1 MFIQYVSRFYSA
13 WSSDSAFSIKFLTLQ
28 FTIHYAF
35 VTSGRNNSC
44 EKSDSAFTNLT
55 VRCKHDLPYKLTS
68 YFLSFKRNS
77 IGSQQMI
84 DTIAQRIVKQVL
96 CSIT

>member
-44 EKSDSAFTNLT
+44 ERSDSAFTNLT
-55 VRCKHDLPYKLTS
+55 VRCKHDLPYKLDVIFS
-68 YFLSFKRNS
+68 L
-77 IGSQQMI
+77 
-84 DTIAQRIVKQVL
+84 AQKKQYWVP
-96 CSIT
+96 TDD